1 MQTPLAEFV
10 TAITAYLAGTIPFGL
25 LVARGAAGIDIRQ
38 HGSGNIGATNVGRTL
53 GAKWGVAVLLLD
65 ALKGAL
71 PVLLIPRLVASS
83 EAAWFDLLQ
92 VIAGVATVVGH
103 MFPVWLKFRGGKG
116 VATAVGAMAVT
127 APVVVLITVLI
138 WIAVVFITRIPAVGS
153 LLGVILFALL
163 TRHHAVPFP
172 AHLMAIGIGAVVI
185 VRHRSNIRVLIRR
198 LRGKTPPAKRRA
210 ASARGPAPQPRRK
223 PKKSS
228 RGRRRR

>member
-1 MQTPLAEFV
+1 MIWLLSIVAGYLLGGFPTGVLV
-10 TAITAYLAGTIPFGL
+10 GRLAGRDPR
-25 LVARGAAGIDIRQ
+25 AS
-38 HGSGNIGATNVGRTL
+38 GSGNIGATNVTRTL
-53 GAKWGVAVLLLD
+53 GWRFGLAVLAVD
-65 ALKGAL
+65 VGKGAL
-71 PVLLIPRLVASS
+71 ATALPLWLGGDISHAAAAGFAS
-83 EAAWFDLLQ
+83 
-92 VIAGVATVVGH
+92 VVGH
-103 MFPVWLKFRGGKG
+103 CYPAWLRFNGGKG

-163 TRHHAVPFP
+163 TRHHTVPFP

-198 LRGKTPPAKRRA
+198 LRGKTPPTKRRA